1 MSDLAVRVEKLSKRY
16 KIGPPEPHEAFDS
29 PWPISNRQSQIANR
43 QSSIEMR
50 QSAIANRQSQI
61 GIVSFRNPNSAIRN
75 GVRQSSRSRSPHASR
90 FTFSGVIPHSA
101 MSLSLLPCSRAQRCP
116 PAPFPLPSAF
126 CLLPTEALWLCG
138 SVALPT
144 AY

>member
-1 MSDLAVRVEKLSKRY
+1 MKAESVLQRSTRPRRRVQRRRLDFQAMGRKRSWPYSELSALPSFRMLA
-16 KIGPPEPHEAFDS
+16 IP
-29 PWPISNRQSQIANR
+29 IANR

-101 MSLSLLPCSRAQRCP
+101 MSLSLLPCSRVQRCP

-126 CLLPTEALWLCG
+126 CLLP
-138 SVALPT
+138 S